1 MKHTLAEI
9 LSDVLSREVSPDA
22 LNEQSDLM
30 TDLGLNSLDLLQ
42 FIVKIEEAFDIE
54 INIESL
60 DLKYFNKLEL
70 LQSFILEMQGN
81 KDVI

>member
-9 LSDVLSREVSPDA
+9 LSDVLSREISPDA